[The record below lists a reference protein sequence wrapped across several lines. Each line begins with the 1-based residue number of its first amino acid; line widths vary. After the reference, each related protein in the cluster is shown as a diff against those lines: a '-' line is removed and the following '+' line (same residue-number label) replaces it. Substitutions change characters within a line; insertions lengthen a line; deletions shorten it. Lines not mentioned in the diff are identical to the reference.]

1 MATAPGGP
9 FGGLRN
15 ALLSDFPISHSTIWT
30 AALLSGDALANDL
43 TRLLPEG
50 RGGAS
55 TFW

>member
-43 TRLLPEG
+43 TRFLPEG